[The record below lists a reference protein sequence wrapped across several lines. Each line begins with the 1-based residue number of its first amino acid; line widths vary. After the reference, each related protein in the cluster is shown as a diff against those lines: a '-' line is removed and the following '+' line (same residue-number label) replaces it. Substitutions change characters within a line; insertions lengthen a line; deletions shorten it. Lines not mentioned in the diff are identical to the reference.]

1 MNIKNLTNS
10 PYELMDE
17 DGKKVVL
24 PARGEINGFKPH
36 PMHTDRYKNLGYFR
50 IEESAPVDDL
60 RVKYKEL
67 AGKDADKRWSDKR
80 VEEETAKLIG
90 EQE

>member
-36 PMHTDRYKNLGYFR
+36 PMQIGLYRSIGYFK
-50 IEESAPVDDL
+50 ITDNAEPA
-60 RVKYKEL
+60 
-67 AGKDADKRWSDKR
+67 KD
-80 VEEETAKLIG
+80 V
-90 EQE
+90 EQEDDPVVEQQATEDQPKRRGRPPKAQE